1 MSKLIISSHV
11 SEDRRQRT
19 LTRAELPF
27 IFILAIEMTQ
37 MSQWEGFILILK
49 RILKSECCCIEI
61 GDECIDFKMIRFCA
75 RSRAIGARNARKGLW
90 QQKSARALLEYLG
103 ILLKLDLAQN
113 LATAIPYNIYV
124 Y

>member
-1 MSKLIISSHV
+1 M
-11 SEDRRQRT
+11 
-19 LTRAELPF
+19 
-27 IFILAIEMTQ
+27 
-37 MSQWEGFILILK
+37 
-49 RILKSECCCIEI
+49 EI

-113 LATAIPYNIYV
+113 LATAIPNVFMFID
-124 Y
+124 